1 MNICSKFHEEV
12 CFEDRKCPVCV
23 IIEEK
28 DREIDSLKDEVTT
41 LKGEV
46 SDLTIACYGKENE

>member
-23 IIEEK
+23 IIEDK
-28 DREIDSLKDEVTT
+28 DRQIDELKDEVSS
-41 LKGEV
+41 LKHEV
-46 SDLTIACYGKENE
+46 SRLENNE